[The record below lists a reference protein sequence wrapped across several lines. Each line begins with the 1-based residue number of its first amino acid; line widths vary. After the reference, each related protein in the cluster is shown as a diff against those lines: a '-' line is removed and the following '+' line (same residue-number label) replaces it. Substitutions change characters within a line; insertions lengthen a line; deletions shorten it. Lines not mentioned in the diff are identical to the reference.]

1 MCAAPT
7 SESETNSMTQTE
19 RIETFLRNQTAHWNA
34 GDKQA
39 FLEDYQHVASAGL
52 SIEYVGRSPQ
62 DGWPVL
68 EQMWE
73 QQQAKILVEPLTKII
88 NGNEAAC
95 HIRNVIKGTDRAIVT
110 IELYRFEEGRLFVRY
125 FIKQ

>member
-1 MCAAPT
+1 M
-7 SESETNSMTQTE
+7 SDND
-19 RIETFLRNQTAHWNA
+19 RIEAFLLAQTAHWNA

-39 FLEDYQHVASAGL
+39 FFDEYKRVAPAGL
-52 SIEYVGRSPQ
+52 TIEYIGQPPQ
-62 DGWPVL
+62 DGWVVL

-73 QQQAKILVEPLTKII
+73 KQRANIRVAPVAKII

-95 HIRNVIKGTDRAIVT
+95 YVRNLIIGTDRAIET
-110 IELYRFEEGRLFVRY
+110 IELFRFEEGRLFVRY

>member
-1 MCAAPT
+1 M
-7 SESETNSMTQTE
+7 SLQ
-19 RIETFLRNQTAHWNA
+19 R
-34 GDKQA
+34 
-39 FLEDYQHVASAGL
+39 ASA
-52 SIEYVGRSPQ
+52 SNTSAARRRTAGRYWNRCGAAAGEDP
-62 DGWPVL
+62 
-68 EQMWE
+68 
-73 QQQAKILVEPLTKII
+73 VEPLTKII